1 MGIAD
6 QFKDKANELADRAK
20 GAKDAMGDRNQDR
33 ESTADRAKDAADKGR
48 DKARGAADDMR
59 GRSSER

>member
-20 GAKDAMGDRNQDR
+20 ASTNDRNQDR
-33 ESTADRAKDAADKGR
+33 EATGDRVKDATDKGR
-48 DKARGAADDMR
+48 GKARDAADDMR
-59 GRSSER
+59 ERTSER